1 MAIFCLD
8 VELRRRSKGEYGM
21 DDVMA
26 ILYHEFKLE
35 SSNPGITHA
44 DIKRTLVNL
53 PGGRRLGVMLD
64 SLVSSRQAP
73 DTTAAM
79 KSLGLNM
86 VPEKKKDGAWL
97 GINLS
102 NSNGCVKVRTHLT
115 GSPCRE
121 LIHTGDEIVAIEGLR
136 VKSSKEISAAIYG
149 NIGVSTKMMIA
160 REGVLMEVNIT
171 PVADPSHLVK
181 VEGKGNKIWE
191 EIKRSRR

>member
-1 MAIFCLD
+1 
-8 VELRRRSKGEYGM
+8 
-21 DDVMA
+21 
-26 ILYHEFKLE
+26 
-35 SSNPGITHA
+35 
-44 DIKRTLVNL
+44 
-53 PGGRRLGVMLD
+53 
-64 SLVSSRQAP
+64 
-73 DTTAAM
+73 
-79 KSLGLNM
+79 M
-86 VPEKKKDGAWL
+86 VPEKKKHGAWL